1 MLTIT
6 FAFVVATALFFL
18 FERTRWMGVVG
29 VFVLLCINPLLFTG
43 LLLIAG
49 VASTSSSLGENS
61 MYPQSNYLDAIE
73 TVLAWDLPDEVFP
86 DAVQSQVRL
95 MAGISPEDGMRG

>member
-1 MLTIT
+1 MVTIT
-6 FAFVVATALFFL
+6 FAFVVATTLFFL

-49 VASTSSSLGENS
+49 A
-61 MYPQSNYLDAIE
+61 
-73 TVLAWDLPDEVFP
+73 VLYFIFLRRKHHVPTK
-86 DAVQSQVRL
+86 
-95 MAGISPEDGMRG
+95 

>member
-29 VFVLLCINPLLFTG
+29 VFVLLCINPLFFTG
-43 LLLIAG
+43 LFLLAG
-49 VASTSSSLGENS
+49 VAFYFIFIRSRKHEPTK
-61 MYPQSNYLDAIE
+61 P
-73 TVLAWDLPDEVFP
+73 LPRRD
-86 DAVQSQVRL
+86 
-95 MAGISPEDGMRG
+95 

>member
-29 VFVLLCINPLLFTG
+29 VFVLLCINPLFFTG
-43 LLLIAG
+43 LFLLAG
-49 VASTSSSLGENS
+49 VAF
-61 MYPQSNYLDAIE
+61 YFIYIRSNKYE
-73 TVLAWDLPDEVFP
+73 PTKPLPRRD
-86 DAVQSQVRL
+86 
-95 MAGISPEDGMRG
+95 